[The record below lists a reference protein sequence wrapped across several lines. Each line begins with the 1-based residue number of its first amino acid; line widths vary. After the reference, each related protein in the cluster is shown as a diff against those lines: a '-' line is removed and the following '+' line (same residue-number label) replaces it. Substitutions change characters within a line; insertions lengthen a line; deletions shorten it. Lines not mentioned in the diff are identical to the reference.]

1 MKYDPNKP
9 LEETIAELLL
19 IGRQIPPNTSIF
31 GPLKEY
37 FSNINSAELSLIIS
51 NIEDLKLLN
60 SNSLEHRI
68 LSLGLN
74 RTLTNKYTDEY
85 NEIFS
90 KDNELLALKN
100 DIYHISY
107 LITEAQTDI
116 FLTPQ
121 YYKSIEEILELP
133 RVKSRI
139 QQFRSNIQEFI
150 DKISIIKVN
159 TNLIAVHPKPDYI
172 YLRVIVTLSYN
183 NTKLT
188 LSYDKMNHVLYYS
201 INDSETT
208 PIQLDTI
215 LGGNSTFLVHLI
227 AASLDLELP
236 IIYEV

>member
-19 IGRQIPPNTSIF
+19 ILPNTGVLDS
-31 GPLKEY
+31 LKEY

-68 LSLGLN
+68 LSLDLN

-90 KDNELLALKN
+90 KDDELLALKN

-150 DKISIIKVN
+150 DRISIIKVN

-188 LSYDKMNHVLYYS
+188 LSYDKMNHILYYS

-236 IIYEV
+236 MIHEL

>member
-19 IGRQIPPNTSIF
+19 ILPNTGVLDS
-31 GPLKEY
+31 LKEY
-37 FSNINSAELSLIIS
+37 FSNINSVELSLIIS

-68 LSLGLN
+68 LSLDLN

-90 KDNELLALKN
+90 KDDELLALKN

-150 DKISIIKVN
+150 DRISIIKVN

-183 NTKLT
+183 NTKLA
-188 LSYDKMNHVLYYS
+188 LSYDKMNHILYYS

-236 IIYEV
+236 MIHEL

>member
-19 IGRQIPPNTSIF
+19 IISNTSVLDS
-31 GPLKEY
+31 LKEY

-68 LSLGLN
+68 LSLDLN

-85 NEIFS
+85 NEILS

-107 LITEAQTDI
+107 LITEVQTDI

-121 YYKSIEEILELP
+121 CYKSIEEILELP

-139 QQFRSNIQEFI
+139 QQFRSGIQEFI
-150 DKISIIKVN
+150 DQIKVIKVN
-159 TNLIAVHPKPDYI
+159 TNLIAVHPQLVYI
-172 YLRVIVTLSYN
+172 YLRVEVTLSYN

-188 LSYDKMNHVLYYS
+188 LSYDKMNNILYYS

-208 PIQLDTI
+208 PIQLNNT
-215 LGGNSTFLVHLI
+215 LSNKLTFLVHLI

-236 IIYEV
+236 MIYEL

>member
-9 LEETIAELLL
+9 LEEIVAELLL
-19 IGRQIPPNTSIF
+19 IVPNI
-31 GPLKEY
+31 GMLDLLKEY
-37 FSNINSAELSLIIS
+37 FSNINSVELSLIIS

-60 SNSLEHRI
+60 SNSLKHRI

-74 RTLTNKYTDEY
+74 RILTNKYTDEY

-150 DKISIIKVN
+150 DKIKVIKVN

-201 INDSETT
+201 INDSEAA

>member
-19 IGRQIPPNTSIF
+19 IISNTTSVLDS
-31 GPLKEY
+31 LKEY

-68 LSLGLN
+68 LSLDLN

-85 NEIFS
+85 NEILS

-107 LITEAQTDI
+107 LIIEVQTDV

-139 QQFRSNIQEFI
+139 QQFRSSIQEFI
-150 DKISIIKVN
+150 DQIKVIKVN
-159 TNLIAVHPKPDYI
+159 TNLIAVHPQPVYV
-172 YLRVIVTLSYN
+172 YVRVEVTLSYN

-201 INDSETT
+201 INDSETI
-208 PIQLDTI
+208 PIQLNTI
-215 LGGNSTFLVHLI
+215 LGGKSTFLVHLI

-236 IIYEV
+236 MIYEL

>member
-9 LEETIAELLL
+9 LDETFADLLGITL
-19 IGRQIPPNTSIF
+19 DS
-31 GPLKEY
+31 LEEY
-37 FSNINSAELSLIIS
+37 FSNITSAELSLIIS

-60 SNSLEHRI
+60 SNNLAHRM
-68 LSLGLN
+68 LSLHLN
-74 RTLTNKYTDEY
+74 RALANKYTDEY
-85 NEIFS
+85 NEIFF
-90 KDNELLALKN
+90 KDNELLSLKN
-100 DIYHISY
+100 DIYYISY

-116 FLTPQ
+116 FLTSQ

-150 DKISIIKVN
+150 DKIKVIKVN

-172 YLRVIVTLSYN
+172 YLRVEVTLSYN

-188 LSYDKMNHVLYYS
+188 LSYDKMNHALYYS
-201 INDSETT
+201 INDSETI
-208 PIQLDTI
+208 PIQLNTI

-227 AASLDLELP
+227 AALLDLELP
-236 IIYEV
+236 MTYEL

>member
-19 IGRQIPPNTSIF
+19 IIPNTGVLDS
-31 GPLKEY
+31 LKEY

-68 LSLGLN
+68 LSLDLN

-107 LITEAQTDI
+107 LIIEAQTDI

-121 YYKSIEEILELP
+121 YYRSIEEILELP
-133 RVKSRI
+133 KVKLRI

-159 TNLIAVHPKPDYI
+159 TNLIAVHPKPDYV
-172 YLRVIVTLSYN
+172 YVRGAVTLSYN
-183 NTKLT
+183 NIKLT
-188 LSYDKMNHVLYYS
+188 LSHDKMNNILYYS
-201 INDSETT
+201 INDSETI
-208 PIQLDTI
+208 PIQLNTV
-215 LGGNSTFLVHLI
+215 LSSNLTFLVHLI
-227 AASLDLELP
+227 AALLDLELP
-236 IIYEV
+236 IIHEL